1 MAEPHYIIGYTQ
13 GVYDMFHVGHLNLLN
28 NAKKYCD
35 YLMVGVNADE
45 LVRAYKQ
52 KIPVINEADRLAIV
66 DNIRAVDEC
75 FLVHTLN
82 KVDIYHQHPF
92 DVIFIGSDWK
102 GSVRWQQTEKDMKEL
117 GVGFIYLPYTQGV
130 SSTGLRLDK
139 DERVE
144 E

>member
-1 MAEPHYIIGYTQ
+1 MAEPHYKIGYTQ

-45 LVRAYKQ
+45 LVSEYKH
-52 KIPVINEADRLAIV
+52 KVPVINEKDRLAIIA
-66 DNIRAVDEC
+66 NIKAVDEC
-75 FLVHTLN
+75 FLVYTLD
-82 KVDIYHQHPF
+82 KIDIHYKHPF
-92 DVIFIGSDWK
+92 DVIFIGSDWR
-102 GSVRWQQTEKDMKEL
+102 GTDRWNKTEKQMEGL

-139 DERVE
+139 DRHVE